1 MGDPGLTAV
10 RFLLYAALGLSFGL
24 LLFPMH
30 ALPAGSRDRAVRRA
44 RPLLVLLAATGLLA
58 SLAGLAVLAGGML
71 GLPLSQVGLDE
82 IATILALP
90 GLGTSIVVRIAALA
104 LLVALLLLAPGRRW
118 MMALSAGV
126 ALSSL
131 AWAGHGASGGRLHL
145 AATVLHLLAAGL
157 WLGAIAGYL
166 LMMRCAGRD
175 ELAAALGRF
184 VGTGGVI
191 VGLLLVSG
199 AVNALMIAGWPLP
212 AGFLGSPW
220 TMLLALKLAL
230 FAGMM
235 GLAALHRFRL
245 VPALAAGERVNSLR
259 FSLATELAL
268 GCGVLILVSI
278 LGQVSP
284 AA

>member
-71 GLPLSQVGLDE
+71 GLPLSQVGLDK

-166 LMMRCAGRD
+166 LMMRYAGRD

-184 VGTGGVI
+184 AGTGGVI

>member
-30 ALPAGSRDRAVRRA
+30 ALPAGSRDRTVRRA

-166 LMMRCAGRD
+166 LMMRYAGRD

-184 VGTGGVI
+184 AGTGGVI

>member
-166 LMMRCAGRD
+166 LMMRYAGRD

-184 VGTGGVI
+184 AGTGGVI